1 MVKITLRLPDDL
13 HDTFVEIAN
22 EKDRSLNAQIIRAL
36 RYYAAMKNHAD
47 TTEKAEENTD
57 TL

>member
-1 MVKITLRLPDDL
+1 MKRITLRLPDDL

-47 TTEKAEENTD
+47 ATEKPQEDTD